1 MEANYLVVSS
11 VLFPRRAPLSGAPGL
26 QIEAGSFGE
35 RRSDTERTRS
45 SRGTSS
51 TRQRT
56 DTSCLRWKTK
66 GVSQLCKVLLAL
78 NSVTDKDR
86 RTSATFH
93 LVLFR
98 IDEDSRSGMVVNFEL
113 LHRFE
118 SDQVQ
123 SRIFELLD
131 GAHLVRLHHYL
142 LLAIHLQ
149 ADTQQQARRHMEQEN
164 QRWAQNIS

>member
-1 MEANYLVVSS
+1 MENKGRITA
-11 VLFPRRAPLSGAPGL
+11 L
-26 QIEAGSFGE
+26 QSAASFE
-35 RRSDTERTRS
+35 LRH
-45 SRGTSS
+45 
-51 TRQRT
+51 RQRQT
-56 DTSCLRWKTK
+56 D
-66 GVSQLCKVLLAL
+66 
-78 NSVTDKDR
+78 
-86 RTSATFH
+86 SATFH

-118 SDQVQ
+118 SNQVQ

-149 ADTQQQARRHMEQEN
+149 ADTQQQARRHMEQQEN
-164 QRWAQNIS
+164 QH